1 MLYLIKKELDMKGK
15 TMSLT
20 SSIIVPLFLG
30 LVVAGIVFAAQAG
43 RSLPLIATPRASL
56 IALLVVGMAMCMGGI
71 GQVGASGRWASPL
84 AILGYLLGAA
94 ILIIIVAGLAGWK
107 LPLITSEKQ
116 AITAVGI
123 LIAVKFLIGTAGYFF
138 RLL

>member
-1 MLYLIKKELDMKGK
+1 MLYLIEKEPDMKGK
-15 TMSLT
+15 TMSMT

-30 LVVAGIVFAAQAG
+30 LLIAGIVFASQVG

-84 AILGYLLGAA
+84 AIVGYLLGAA

-107 LPLITSEKQ
+107 LPLITDEKQ
-116 AITAVGI
+116 AVASVGI
-123 LIAVKFLIGTAGYFF
+123 LIAVKFVIGTVGYFF